1 VKSAPIKI
9 FFTEWVDKPPPQPYN
24 NVYTFQFLVFQESL
38 MKIQK
43 TNALQVECNNE
54 VYLNTYVS
62 TWSGTCELKFSGYE
76 SDGSEYKLNVQLP
89 LDRAR
94 ALAYEL
100 NADLEHYDKQKAKEA
115 KELAEKVSEVE
126 GSEDE

>member
-1 VKSAPIKI
+1 
-9 FFTEWVDKPPPQPYN
+9 
-24 NVYTFQFLVFQESL
+24 

-62 TWSGTCELKFSGYE
+62 TWSGNVELKFAGYE
-76 SDGSEYKLNVQLP
+76 SDGSEYKLNIQLP
-89 LDRAR
+89 LDKAR
-94 ALAYEL
+94 ALANEL
-100 NADLEHYDKQKAKEA
+100 NADLENYDKQKAEEA
-115 KELAEKVSEVE
+115 KRLAEKVSEVE